1 MTREDIFK
9 TVDHTLL
16 AQTATWEEIKEIC
29 DDAIKYQTASVC
41 IPASYVKRAKD
52 YVDGKMAICTVI
64 GFPNGY
70 STTAVKEYETKD
82 AILNGADEIDMVIN
96 DTKVKDGE
104 TDYIVE
110 EIKLIKSAC
119 GGHNLKVILETDL
132 LTKEEIK
139 YACECAV
146 KGGADFVKTSTGFVK
161 GGVGAKVED
170 VELMYNTVKEA
181 GMKVK
186 ASGGIRDRET
196 AIKMIEAGA
205 SRLGTS
211 SGVKIVGV

>member
-96 DTKVKDGE
+96 VAALKDGE
-104 TDYIVE
+104 E
-110 EIKLIKSAC
+110 ETVYQDILAVRRAC
-119 GGHNLKVILETDL
+119 EKQTLKVIIETCL
-132 LTKEEIK
+132 LTDDEKRT
-139 YACECAV
+139 ACRLAEKA
-146 KGGADFVKTSTGFVK
+146 GADFVKTSTGFSA
-161 GGVGAKVED
+161 GGATTED
-170 VELMYNTVKEA
+170 VALMRSEVGTRL
-181 GMKVK
+181 GVK
-186 ASGGIRDRET
+186 ASGGIRDKET
-196 AIKMIEAGA
+196 AQRMIDAGA

-211 SGVKIVGV
+211 ATIAICS

>member
-1 MTREDIFK
+1 MEVPFYLSFEEFQSQFK
-9 TVDHTLL
+9 IDFVKISSDNTNITL
-16 AQTATWEEIKEIC
+16 I
-29 DDAIKYQTASVC
+29 
-41 IPASYVKRAKD
+41 
-52 YVDGKMAICTVI
+52 
-64 GFPNGY
+64 
-70 STTAVKEYETKD
+70 EYYE
-82 AILNGADEIDMVIN
+82 
-96 DTKVKDGE
+96 
-104 TDYIVE
+104 
-110 EIKLIKSAC
+110 
-119 GGHNLKVILETDL
+119 NLKTHYENVLHNCKNAKKDLQYLKEKIVIRKKNQLSDKTFDINSEKLSIEIPEVILETDL

-211 SGVKIVGV
+211 SGVKIVGA